1 MQPEAFSGQEFVTRP
16 KIARQDPAYPVSS
29 AKDLARDGA
38 SLFVFIP
45 ILNSSMWNELS
56 KPRSGIGNRVK

>member
-16 KIARQDPAYPVSS
+16 KIARQDPVSS

-38 SLFVFIP
+38 SLFVFIA

-56 KPRSGIGNRVK
+56 KPRSGFGNWVK